1 MKINMPLTNNEVILK
16 KGTILVSRT
25 DLMGRITYVND
36 AFVET
41 SGFTRDELIGAEH
54 NIVRHPDMPAAAYE
68 DLWATLKQLRPWQG
82 LVKNRCKNG
91 DHYWVEANAMP
102 LFKDG
107 KVYEYLSVRHPPKRD
122 RIPATDLL
130 YKKISAGEVK
140 LKPTGLA
147 AMSKSISEIAIAKKN
162 AFVVS
167 AFLAPIFFLMY
178 RLFLTQEYVL
188 LTGVALL
195 AMRASVLSISMT
207 RVITETLETAIT
219 ICYRLSSGSF
229 GNKVNL
235 KREDQLGDF
244 LRGLYCMEVK
254 LGVDLADYKQGLA
267 ESKRITQALENV
279 QSPVMVANKNFEII
293 YMNNSVQKMFKVAE
307 SDIRRQMPNFS
318 ADKLL
323 GSNVDQYHS
332 SIRSGAMEKSQEPLR
347 AQLVIGGRHMS
358 IIASPVNGEGG
369 ERIGYVA
376 EWQDRTHEVLI
387 EQEIDQLVQR
397 VKSGDLS
404 VRIKLTDKQGF
415 TKVLSE
421 GINELTDIIDSVFSD
436 VNRVMENMA
445 EGDLTT
451 AITNEYQGVYAE
463 CKNNI
468 NATLAKISEF
478 IIQIR
483 DAADFIDSSS
493 QEMASGN
500 NNLSHRA
507 EQQAASLEETAA
519 SMEQLAS
526 TVKNNAQNTVQA
538 TEVVNSASQLA
549 QKGGDVVKSAIS
561 AMQEI
566 NESSNKIAEIIGVI
580 DEIAFQTNL
589 LALNASVE
597 AARAGEQ
604 GRGFSVVAT
613 EVRNLAQRSATAAQ
627 QSNELIQNSVQKVRA
642 GTAFVNETGAALTEI
657 VESVAK
663 VGDIVAHIA
672 SASSEQSAGIEQVNQ
687 AVSQMDDIT
696 QQNAAL
702 AEQAAAGSIAMSEQ
716 STNMTQLL
724 SFFRVNS
731 KGTSLARPVVRTKA
745 TVTPPVAA
753 TAKKIVT
760 QAHVLSSTKPKTD
773 NNDEWEEF

>member
-1 MKINMPLTNNEVILK
+1 MKINMPITNNEIILK

-68 DLWATLKQLRPWQG
+68 DLWMTLKQLRPWQG

-91 DHYWVEANAMP
+91 DYYWVEANAMP

-122 RIPATDLL
+122 AIPAAELL
-130 YKKISAGEVK
+130 YKKINAGEVK
-140 LKPTGLA
+140 IRPAGLA
-147 AMSKSISEIAIAKKN
+147 AMFKSIGEIAIVKKN
-162 AFVVS
+162 AFIVS
-167 AFLAPIFFLMY
+167 AFLLPIFFLMY
-178 RLFLTQEYVL
+178 RLFLTQEY
-188 LTGVALL
+188 ALL
-195 AMRASVLSISMT
+195 AGVTLLATMASVLSINMT
-207 RVITETLETAIT
+207 KVITDTLETAVT

-267 ESKRITQALENV
+267 DSKRITQALDNV

-293 YMNNSVQKMFKVAE
+293 YMNDSVQRMFKTAE
-307 SDIRRQMPNFS
+307 SDIRTQLPNFS

-323 GSNVDQYHS
+323 GSNVNQYHAT
-332 SIRSGAMEKSQEPLR
+332 IKSGALEKSQEPLR
-347 AQLVIGGRHMS
+347 AQLVIGGRHMN
-358 IIASPVNGEGG
+358 IIVSPVNGEGG

-387 EQEIDQLVQR
+387 EQEIDQLVQG
-397 VKSGDLS
+397 VKAGDLS
-404 VRIKLTDKQGF
+404 ARINLADKQGF
-415 TKVLSE
+415 TKVLSA
-421 GINELTDIIDSVFSD
+421 GINELTDVIESVFDD
-436 VNRVMENMA
+436 VNTVMENMA
-445 EGDLTT
+445 EGDLTS
-451 AITNEYQGVYAE
+451 AITNEYEGVYAE

-468 NATLAKISEF
+468 NSTLAKLSEF

-519 SMEQLAS
+519 SMEELAS

-538 TEVVNSASQLA
+538 TEVVNLASQLA
-549 QKGGDVVKSAIS
+549 QKGGGVVQSAIA

-731 KGTSLARPVVRTKA
+731 KSASTARPVARNKASQAQVRK
-745 TVTPPVAA
+745 VAA
-753 TAKKIVT
+753 SPIL
-760 QAHVLSSTKPKTD
+760 LSNKSKSD
-773 NNDEWEEF
+773 SSDEWEEF

>member
-1 MKINMPLTNNEVILK
+1 MKINMPITNNEVMLE

-36 AFVET
+36 AFVEI

-68 DLWATLKQLRPWQG
+68 DLWITLKKLRPWQG

-107 KVYEYLSVRHPPKRD
+107 KVYEYLSVRHAPKRD
-122 RIPATDLL
+122 RIPATELL
-130 YKKISAGEVK
+130 YKKINAGEVK
-140 LKPTGLA
+140 IRPSGLA
-147 AMSKSISEIAIAKKN
+147 AIAKSISELAIWKKN
-162 AFVVS
+162 VLVVS
-167 AFLAPIFFLMY
+167 AFLAPIFLLIY
-178 RLFLTQEYVL
+178 RLFLTQEY
-188 LTGVALL
+188 GLL
-195 AMRASVLSISMT
+195 AGVSLLAVIASAFSINMT
-207 RVITETLETAIT
+207 RTITETLETAIT
-219 ICYRLSSGSF
+219 VCYRLSSGVF
-229 GNKVNL
+229 ANKMNL

-244 LRGLYCMEVK
+244 LRGLYCIEVK
-254 LGVDLADYKQGLA
+254 LGLDLADFKQGLA
-267 ESKRITQALENV
+267 ESKRITQALDNV
-279 QSPVMVANKNFEII
+279 HSGVMVANKGLEII
-293 YMNNSVQKMFKVAE
+293 YMNDSVQKLFKAAE
-307 SDIRRQMPNFS
+307 SDIRKQLPDFS
-318 ADKLL
+318 ADKLM
-323 GSNVDQYHS
+323 GSNVDLYHKNPTVQRNILEKLQES
-332 SIRSGAMEKSQEPLR
+332 YRSE
-347 AQLVIGGRHMS
+347 LVIAGRYMNVV
-358 IIASPVNGEGG
+358 ISPVNGENG

-404 VRIKLTDKQGF
+404 ARIRLSDQQGF
-415 TKVLSE
+415 TQALSA
-421 GINELTDIIDSVFSD
+421 GINELTDVIESVFSD
-436 VNRVMENMA
+436 VNRVMESMA
-445 EGDLTT
+445 EGDLT
-451 AITNEYQGVYAE
+451 ASISNEYQGVYAE

-468 NATLAKISEF
+468 NGTLAKLSEF

-519 SMEQLAS
+519 SMEQLSS

-549 QKGGDVVKSAIS
+549 QKGGGVVQSAIS

-627 QSNELIQNSVQKVRA
+627 QSNELIQSSVQKVRA

-672 SASSEQSAGIEQVNQ
+672 SASSEQSAGIEQVNL

-724 SFFRVNS
+724 SFFRVSS
-731 KGTSLARPVVRTKA
+731 KGNSATPRSTLRSKASVTPVRTI
-745 TVTPPVAA
+745 V
-753 TAKKIVT
+753 KKP
-760 QAHVLSSTKPKTD
+760 APAVLLESKSKSDSS
-773 NNDEWEEF
+773 DEWEEF

>member
-1 MKINMPLTNNEVILK
+1 MKINMPVTNNEVILK
-16 KGTILVSRT
+16 KGSILVSRT

-36 AFVET
+36 AFVEA
-41 SGFTRDELIGAEH
+41 SGFTRDELIGQEH
-54 NIVRHPDMPAAAYE
+54 NIVRHPDMPAEVYE
-68 DLWATLKQLRPWQG
+68 DLWSTLKQLRPWQG

-91 DHYWVEANAMP
+91 DHYWVESNAMP

-107 KVYEYLSVRHPPKRD
+107 KVYEYLSVRHPSR
-122 RIPATDLL
+122 REAIPAAEQL
-130 YKKISAGEVK
+130 YKKINAGKAK
-140 LKPTGLA
+140 LRPTGLA
-147 AMSKSISEIAIAKKN
+147 TMAKSISEIAIAKKN
-162 AFVVS
+162 AFVVT
-167 AFLAPIFFLMY
+167 AFLIPIFFLMY
-178 RLFLTQEYVL
+178 RLYLTQEYGL
-188 LTGVALL
+188 LASVALL
-195 AMRASVLSISMT
+195 AAMASALSINMT
-207 RVITETLETAIT
+207 KVITDTLETAIT
-219 ICYRLSSGSF
+219 ICYRLSSGRF
-229 GNKVNL
+229 GNKVDL

-254 LGVDLADYKQGLA
+254 LGLDLADFKQGLA
-267 ESKRITQALENV
+267 ESKRITQALDNV
-279 QSPVMVANKNFEII
+279 QSPVMVANKNCEII
-293 YMNNSVQKMFKVAE
+293 YMNDSVQKMFKAAE
-307 SDIRRQMPNFS
+307 NDIRSQLPHFS
-318 ADKLL
+318 ADKLM
-323 GSNVDQYHS
+323 GSNVDLYHPN
-332 SIRSGAMEKSQEPLR
+332 IQNGVLEKTQEPIKSQLI
-347 AQLVIGGRHMS
+347 IGGRHMS
-358 IIASPVNGEGG
+358 IIASPVNSDG

-387 EQEIDQLVQR
+387 EQEIDQLVQG
-397 VKSGDLS
+397 VKAGDLS
-404 VRIKLTDKQGF
+404 ARIKLADKQGF
-415 TKVLSE
+415 AKVLSA
-421 GINELTDIIDSVFSD
+421 GINELTDVIECVFKD
-436 VNRVMENMA
+436 INQVMENMA

-451 AITNEYQGVYAE
+451 AITNEYEGVYAE

-468 NATLAKISEF
+468 NSTLAKLSEF

-483 DAADFIDSSS
+483 DASDFIDSSS

-500 NNLSHRA
+500 NNLSQRA

-519 SMEQLAS
+519 SMEELAS

-538 TEVVNSASQLA
+538 TEMVNSASQLA
-549 QKGGDVVKSAIS
+549 QKGGGVVNSAIA

-642 GTAFVNETGAALTEI
+642 GTAFVNETGAALNEI
-657 VESVAK
+657 MESVAK

-672 SASSEQSAGIEQVNQ
+672 NASSEQSAGIEQVNQ
-687 AVSQMDDIT
+687 AVAQMDDIT

-716 STNMTQLL
+716 STNMTKLL
-724 SFFRVNS
+724 SFFKVNS
-731 KGTSLARPVVRTKA
+731 KAASAIAKPVVAHSKA
-745 TVTPPVAA
+745 TVTPIKPA
-753 TAKKIVT
+753 AKKTV
-760 QAHVLSSTKPKTD
+760 APVLSPIKPKID
-773 NNDEWEEF
+773 SGDEWEEF

>member
-1 MKINMPLTNNEVILK
+1 VKINMPVTNNELVLK
-16 KGTILVSRT
+16 KGQILVSRT

-41 SGFTRDELIGAEH
+41 SGFTREELIGAEH

-68 DLWATLKQLRPWQG
+68 ELWKTLKQLRPWQG

-91 DHYWVEANAMP
+91 DYYWVEANAMP

-122 RIPATDLL
+122 LIPATDLL

-140 LKPTGLA
+140 LNPTGLA
-147 AMSKSISEIAIAKKN
+147 SIFKAIDEIAITKKN
-162 AFVVS
+162 NFVVC
-167 AFLAPIFFLMY
+167 AFLVPIIYLMY
-178 RLFLTQEYVL
+178 RLFMEQNYILLAGVVL
-188 LTGVALL
+188 LATI
-195 AMRASVLSISMT
+195 ASALSINT
-207 RVITETLETAIT
+207 IKVITDTLETAIT

-254 LGVDLADYKQGLA
+254 LGVDLADFKQGLA
-267 ESKRITQALENV
+267 ESKRITQALDNV

-293 YMNNSVQKMFKVAE
+293 YMNDSVKRMFEVAE
-307 SDIRRQMPNFS
+307 NDLRKELPHFS
-318 ADKLL
+318 ANKLM
-323 GSNVDQYHS
+323 GSNVDLYHS
-332 SIRSGAMEKSQEPLR
+332 TIKSGALQKTQESVK
-347 AQLVIGGRHMS
+347 ANLVIGGRHMS
-358 IIASPVNGEGG
+358 IIASPVNSDG

-376 EWQDRTHEVLI
+376 EWQDRTHEVLV
-387 EQEIDQLVQR
+387 EQEIDHLVQG

-404 VRIKLTDKQGF
+404 TRIKLADKEGF
-415 TKVLSE
+415 TKTLSA
-421 GINELTDIIDSVFSD
+421 GINELTDVIESVFGD

-451 AITNEYQGVYAE
+451 SITNEYQGVYAE

-468 NATLAKISEF
+468 NDTLAKLSEF

-549 QKGGDVVKSAIS
+549 QKGGGVVQSAIA

-642 GTAFVNETGAALTEI
+642 GTAFVNETGAALNEI

-731 KGTSLARPVVRTKA
+731 KNGSASVRPVARSSR
-745 TVTPPVAA
+745 VTPPPTRAPIK
-753 TAKKIVT
+753 TAPALPV
-760 QAHVLSSTKPKTD
+760 SKPKVD
-773 NNDEWEEF
+773 SSDEWEEF